1 MNTAIFSS
9 VFDIISGLIV
19 GFLFGFFLRKAYV
32 TRFPVIVGQL
42 LLKDFTVMKV
52 IMTAIG
58 FGSLFI
64 YSLLYF
70 FPEKEL
76 IYNSTTI
83 LAALIGG
90 AIFGLGMVVMGFCPG
105 TGIGALADGARDM
118 WFGLLGMIA
127 GAAIYAEVSPWLEK
141 SIRLSENIYL
151 DTLSDYFSI
160 SPWYF
165 IAFFF
170 VVIGTF
176 LAVDRRTQRPP
187 SH

>member
-1 MNTAIFSS
+1 MNIAIFASN
-9 VFDIISGLIV
+9 FDIISGLIV

-52 IMTAIG
+52 MMTAIA

-83 LAALIGG
+83 VAAIIGG
-90 AIFGLGMVVMGFCPG
+90 ALFGLGMVVMGFCPS

-118 WFGLLGMIA
+118 WFGLLGMIV
-127 GAAIYAEVSPWLEK
+127 GAAIYAEVSPWFENG
-141 SIRLSENIYL
+141 IRLPENIYFG
-151 DTLSDYFSI
+151 TLPDYFSL

-170 VVIGTF
+170 VVIGIF
-176 LAVDRRTQRPP
+176 LVIDRKK
-187 SH
+187 